1 MKIIAIGDPHFKIDN
16 IQEVDMLIDR
26 VTSLCSSQRPDL
38 IVILGDLLHTHERL
52 HVTPLNKAY
61 EFVDKMRKIAKT
73 IILVGNHDMCF
84 ASNTPVLMDDFSVK
98 FVQDIKEGDTV
109 MGVDFTP
116 KKVSNL
122 KSGRSRMYKISQLN
136 GIPYTVNENHILCLK
151 PYKNYWRTNLGD
163 WEVAYFDINTYSVF
177 TKILYKEEDCKTL
190 LDSVKDVNISVVDYL
205 NIPIS
210 KLYFLYGYKSN
221 GDLSSINVIHS
232 SETEYFGFEVEGN
245 KFLLSDSTVVHN
257 CNNQQ
262 FLSENHWMNSMKHW
276 SNVEVVDK
284 VLHFPIFDY
293 NFLFCP
299 YVPPGKFIEALN
311 TCEFDWKKS
320 TAIFCHQEFFGCKM
334 GAILSVEGDKY
345 DESYPNIISG
355 HIHSKQTIQS
365 NIYYCGS
372 SLQIAFGESEDNI
385 IPVFTWN
392 RTNDYKLE
400 EIDLKLPK
408 KKIVYTDISN
418 IENYEPTNNEDK
430 IKITLT
436 GVHDDFKAFKKTKK
450 YKEIIKSGTKVVF
463 KAKKIKEETKKESKE
478 QNINE
483 NQDFSSV
490 LQNLVNS
497 EENIYLLQSYEYVVN
512 SKNISTEDILFVH
525 NKNE

>member
-1 MKIIAIGDPHFKIDN
+1 M
-16 IQEVDMLIDR
+16 
-26 VTSLCSSQRPDL
+26 
-38 IVILGDLLHTHERL
+38 
-52 HVTPLNKAY
+52 
-61 EFVDKMRKIAKT
+61 
-73 IILVGNHDMCF
+73 
-84 ASNTPVLMDDFSVK
+84 
-98 FVQDIKEGDTV
+98 
-109 MGVDFTP
+109 
-116 KKVSNL
+116 
-122 KSGRSRMYKISQLN
+122 
-136 GIPYTVNENHILCLK
+136 
-151 PYKNYWRTNLGD
+151 
-163 WEVAYFDINTYSVF
+163 
-177 TKILYKEEDCKTL
+177 
-190 LDSVKDVNISVVDYL
+190 
-205 NIPIS
+205 
-210 KLYFLYGYKSN
+210 
-221 GDLSSINVIHS
+221 
-232 SETEYFGFEVEGN
+232 
-245 KFLLSDSTVVHN
+245 
-257 CNNQQ
+257 
-262 FLSENHWMNSMKHW
+262 
-276 SNVEVVDK
+276 VDK